1 MQSQLVYS
9 LIIFIAGSIGC
20 RDEQA
25 PINSRYKSNGAESLP
40 DIKTNIDVKLGT
52 KESVTI
58 DFSKLQFPPVIQK
71 LGVNSVW
78 NQLSDSSLSGLD
90 GAAEAGMVMGSGLLE
105 FNETS
110 LYEGKNSCLG
120 PNAMVFRDSQAK
132 LQISGNSNLTTLRN
146 RTRSSGLVNFLQIAG
161 TVTKGNPFTLAGV
174 KASKNGNF
182 YPLPATWKERAEY
195 ADALARLVD
204 SIYIADRTPSIFSFW
219 QEPSHTLGLQS
230 KTEGGTPSD
239 SDIETNIRDFI
250 DFQFELSKA
259 FRKLNLDVP
268 LAAFQLNSSQGVS
281 ANGVVDG
288 ADYAHFLDLLIKKEI
303 AVGEKMPFDFFTIQN
318 YKGERTKEIIY
329 NARFALLSNRF
340 SNVPILMNEFRSSKE
355 GGNDEI
361 LNTSKDL
368 TLYLETL
375 KFVMDQ
381 ADVSHILPSDVV
393 TQSSKFRINEVLI
406 RLGKMPFN
414 RVPINFGERSGLS
427 GIASFDSEQIS
438 AVIWN
443 NGDEDIK
450 TSISLAS
457 IPVGLKAQ
465 SKQLI
470 VRIMGDKGAAEVQSF
485 PKNLTTAS
493 TSTDE
498 ITLKPKAI
506 LFLETLNST
515 RMAPQN
521 PNLLY
526 LRHDSY
532 FRRHDANK
540 SPETTSAYNPR
551 TNELL
556 LATSSVSEPVAA
568 SVTFMNLNRSGEAT
582 KGNVLKIKTSVSA
595 DGAPSIV
602 LQPLLRLDYLDGDK
616 SERTIYL
623 GKESKEF
630 NWADTSLPA
639 WLPTIIRDALVMGTD
654 ASVGEFEINLSTFA
668 PSTWANNSI
677 PYTGRLQLSAVLKS
691 AGGPSF
697 AKIHLEVK

>member
-1 MQSQLVYS
+1 MQFLLACS
-9 LIIFIAGSIGC
+9 LIIFIIGSVGC
-20 RDEQA
+20 RNEQA
-25 PINSRYKSNGAESLP
+25 SINSRYSPNDADSLGES
-40 DIKTNIDVKLGT
+40 KNVDVKLGA
-52 KESVTI
+52 KESITI

-90 GAAEAGMVMGSGLLE
+90 GAAAAGMVMGSGLLE
-105 FNETS
+105 LNETS

-120 PNAMVFRDSQAK
+120 PNAMVFRDNQAK

-146 RTRSSGLVNFLQIAG
+146 KTRSSGLVNFLQIAG
-161 TVTKGNPFTLAGV
+161 TVTKGNPFTLASV

-204 SIYIADRTPSIFSFW
+204 SIYMADRTPSIFSFW

-239 SDIETNIRDFI
+239 SDIEANTTDFI
-250 DFQFELSKA
+250 DFQFELSKN

-281 ANGVVDG
+281 SNGVVDG
-288 ADYAHFLDLLIKKEI
+288 ADYAHFLNLLIKKEI

-318 YKGERTKEIIY
+318 YKGERTREIIS

-361 LNTSKDL
+361 LNTSKGL
-368 TLYLETL
+368 TQYLETL

-406 RLGKMPFN
+406 RLGKLPFN
-414 RVPINFGERSGLS
+414 RVPINFGGHSELS

-443 NGDEDIK
+443 NGDEPIE

-457 IPVGLKAQ
+457 TPLGLKAQ
-465 SKQLI
+465 SKQII
-470 VRIMGDKGAAEVQSF
+470 VQIMGDKGAAEVQSF
-485 PKNLTTAS
+485 PDKLTTAS
-493 TSTDE
+493 ASIDG

-506 LFLETLNST
+506 LFLETLDST
-515 RMAPQN
+515 RIEPQN

-532 FRRHDANK
+532 FRRQDANK

-556 LATSSVSEPVAA
+556 LGTASASEPVAA

-582 KGNVLKIKTSVSA
+582 KGNFLKIKTSVSTE
-595 DGAPSIV
+595 GAQSIV
-602 LQPLLRLDYLDGDK
+602 LQPLLRLDFLNGDK
-616 SERTIYL
+616 SEKTIFL
-623 GKESKEF
+623 GKESKEL
-630 NWADTSLPA
+630 NWADASLPN
-639 WLPTIIRDALVMGTD
+639 WLPAIIKEALAMGT
-654 ASVGEFEINLSTFA
+654 AAAAGEFEINLSTFA

-677 PYTGRLQLSAVLKS
+677 PYTGRLQLSAILKS